1 MQVAGIPEPRREAE
15 LLLAACLKRER
26 AWLLAHPEW
35 ELNAREWRRFTRW
48 LARRAKREPLA
59 YITHQRWFYGI
70 PLYVARG
77 ALIPRPETEQLVELF
92 LHYARQ
98 NPTGI
103 LVDAGTGSGCI
114 ALACLLNAPGWR
126 AVGIDRSRR
135 ALRIAARNRAR
146 YELHHRWLLL
156 QADWLTPLRPVC
168 VDVILANPPYVLP
181 HEWHTLQPEI
191 TRYEPKRALL
201 VPQADPLHP
210 YRQLIQQA
218 AVALKPGGWLALETS
233 LTLAER
239 VRDLLAQHGY
249 RPIETGQP
257 YIVGGALPIH
267 RHDEMGNHPLDK
279 GRNGV

>member
-1 MQVAGIPEPRREAE
+1 MRRIHDALQQATQRLQEAGISEPRREAE

-35 ELNAREWRRFTRW
+35 QLRARELRRFERW

-98 NPTGI
+98 NPVGI

-126 AVGIDRSRR
+126 AIGIDRSRR
-135 ALRIAARNRAR
+135 ALRIAARNRDR
-146 YELHHRWLLL
+146 YGLNHRWLLL
-156 QADWLTPLRPVC
+156 HADWLTPLQPAS

-181 HEWHTLQPEI
+181 HEWETLQPEI

-201 VPQADPLHP
+201 VPQADPLCA
-210 YRQLIQQA
+210 YRQLVQQA
-218 AVALKPGGWLALETS
+218 AVALKPSGWLAMETS
-233 LTLAER
+233 LTLADS
-239 VRDLLAQHGY
+239 VRDLLAQQGY
-249 RPIETGQP
+249 RPIETEQP
-257 YIVGGALPIH
+257 SIVGGELLVH
-267 RHDEMGNHPLDK
+267 
-279 GRNGV
+279 